1 MKTYHLIKYTYLFL
15 LFMLL
20 FFALFLLFDFYLI
33 HAFLGAALI
42 SVVGTLTAGLM
53 DRGKSG

>member
-1 MKTYHLIKYTYLFL
+1 
-15 LFMLL
+15 MLL

-33 HAFLGAALI
+33 HAFLGAALV